1 MSRLGDEKYVHS
13 MLIVNPILYI
23 DELEL
28 EIYIGFLD
36 LDNSSILLFLDG
48 FL

>member
-1 MSRLGDEKYVHS
+1 MSCLWDEKYVHS
-13 MLIVNPILYI
+13 MLIVNSILYI